1 MKYRINLISKKRDE
15 LIGQVVDFLGY
26 LRYVLVLTQIVVIVV
41 FFYKLGVDQ
50 QIIELE
56 EAIAQKQEIFNV
68 ARPLIDDYLSYN
80 YKINQIEDL
89 LFKQN
94 QLENQISYLLSQ
106 FPKDIYLTKLEYS
119 KNELSLI
126 GQTLNPTLIRSFYSR
141 LQQDKRFNSLSLE
154 SVKKTDEGFVFKMKL
169 SNFK

>member
-1 MKYRINLISKKRDE
+1 MKYRINLILKKKDN
-15 LIGQVVDFLGY
+15 LIDQIFNFFGY
-26 LRYVLVLTQIVVIVV
+26 LRYILVITQIVVILV
-41 FFYKLGVDQ
+41 FFYKLSTDQ
-50 QIIELE
+50 KIIDLE

-68 ARPLIDDYLSYN
+68 AKPLIDDYLLYN
-80 YKINQIEDL
+80 YKINQIENL
-89 LFKQN
+89 LLKQN
-94 QLENQISYLLSQ
+94 QLENQINYLLSQ

-119 KNELSLI
+119 KNELNLI